1 MIGKTCEM
9 GTPKLN
15 PAQIRYITGQLAEFI
30 ADQRRI
36 LRPIAEPLKEE
47 QRACFAP
54 YFPGAILSNTRFVRV
69 DKMVDPPFYP
79 ELEKLGFKNLPH
91 SSSMAAATFVDV
103 VAAQEDFYDAL
114 RFHELV
120 HAVQYK
126 QLGVAT
132 FAERYVVGFLDG
144 GGYEHIP
151 LEQNAYELDG
161 RFSADPGQ
169 RIDVLAEVNRWISE
183 GRF

>member
-1 MIGKTCEM
+1 MA
-9 GTPKLN
+9 TPKLN
-15 PAQIRYITGQLAEFI
+15 PAQIQYITGQLAHFI

-36 LRPIAEPLKEE
+36 FRSIAEPLSEE

-54 YFPGAILSNTRFVRV
+54 YFPDNILSNTRFVRV
-69 DKMVDPPFYP
+69 DKIVDPPFYP
-79 ELEKLGFKNLPH
+79 ELVKLGFSNLPQ
-91 SSSMAAATFVDV
+91 SSAMAAATFVDV
-103 VAAQEDFYDAL
+103 VAAQQDFYDAL

-126 QLGVAT
+126 RLGVAT
-132 FAERYVVGFLDG
+132 FAEKYVVGFLHG

-161 RFSADPGQ
+161 RFSADPDQ
-169 RIDVLAEVNRWISE
+169 RIDVLAEVNRWINE
-183 GRF
+183 DRF